1 MITNG
6 DETVQFNRD
15 DFADLAEKRIID
27 TGDKEIVEV
36 PATLTISKVILDNR
50 DRKWELVY
58 QGNKINAKVVD
69 DHFWQNVLAGI
80 ERFANGDKLVA
91 TLVITREYDQ
101 IIGAF
106 LDKEYK
112 VTDIR
117 QHIPRD
123 TREQIALID

>member
-1 MITNG
+1 M
-6 DETVQFNRD
+6 
-15 DFADLAEKRIID
+15 
-27 TGDKEIVEV
+27 
-36 PATLTISKVILDNR
+36 
-50 DRKWELVY
+50 VY

-101 IIGAF
+101 IIGAY

-123 TREQIALID
+123 TGEQIALIS